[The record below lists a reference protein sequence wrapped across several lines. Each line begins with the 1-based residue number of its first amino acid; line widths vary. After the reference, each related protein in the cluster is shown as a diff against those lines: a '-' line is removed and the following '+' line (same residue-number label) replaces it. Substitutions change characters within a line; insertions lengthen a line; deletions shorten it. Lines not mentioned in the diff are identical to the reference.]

1 MVQCWPKTVSHSLGK
16 ALVFLMDYSRRLALV
31 NQKGKLAPDGD
42 TGRDERKKV
51 KERVHP
57 KGNQRAK
64 L

>member
-1 MVQCWPKTVSHSLGK
+1 
-16 ALVFLMDYSRRLALV
+16 MDYSRRHALV

-42 TGRDERKKV
+42 TGRDERKEE
-51 KERVHP
+51 ERVHP